1 MGGFGQSMPNLA
13 GMGTD
18 PRRLSPLAALF
29 QQILARRQ
37 AQQAQQAQPQPQPQA
52 RQQTEPPQFVQ
63 DPFQQAPQRIA
74 SGWQA
79 LWAPSGTTA
88 DDPQF
93 WEPKAQ
99 GASDIMAGAAP
110 FMTPLALAGIAE
122 APVGALLGLG
132 AGLGAQA
139 GTEEAARRAGVPPG
153 MAALTSD
160 IAGLWG
166 GAAGAAGAEGLTPER
181 LVRGDKAPI
190 LRRRFT
196 ANVPQA
202 EADRAGTWNLGRLG
216 QGKSGISMETD
227 PVLYRMRRMV
237 YRDPSGTPQGYLH
250 FYLDDDLKNVAPPE
264 HELYPE
270 VYVNPG
276 ARRQGIATKLY
287 DAAANAGYDLSQVSG
302 TETSPSGA
310 AFLNARQEAL
320 AARESERGSWSWK
333 PGTKLAQIPESVEI
347 PRSGKRLT
355 IHDLGAYFN
364 ERIGKTL
371 GQVPADAPP
380 SRKLNRILKVA
391 IPEFEDQLQQPDP
404 KLDFY
409 TTDTP
414 QADRDIKQAYPELKT
429 NPSKFI
435 IQKAMSANF
444 SPGSE
449 PIDEAYNG
457 ARAYDIYKRT
467 GKVPLTQASGVG
479 WQGYNA
485 AATMARLQKYIDYFG
500 GGEKGEKALAKFIT
514 TKHTI
519 REMQQINPNVY
530 GTKAMQNDIV
540 HGSLIFGTKVGEYFD
555 DIMGIKRASSTIDQ
569 WEVRANQRRLGDTLR
584 NGKLIDTPLTNSDR
598 DVFKE
603 LHHILADRYKLTR
616 NQAQSGTWHYEK
628 GLYTR
633 LGVPSPP
640 TGRSEGTLR
649 ALEEMGQSR
658 PPNPKAK
665 PTQLNLRQ
673 LQVKPSGPPPP

>member
-1 MGGFGQSMPNLA
+1 MGGFGQFLPSLVGGRKLTPEELEEL
-13 GMGTD
+13 
-18 PRRLSPLAALF
+18 RRRS
-29 QQILARRQ
+29 
-37 AQQAQQAQPQPQPQA
+37 
-52 RQQTEPPQFVQ
+52 QFQ
-63 DPFQQAPQRIA
+63 DPIA
-74 SGWQA
+74 GFLGESAERMTSGARSMWE
-79 LWAPSGTTA
+79 PSGTTA
-88 DDPQF
+88 ADPRF
-93 WEPKAQ
+93 WEKKAQ
-99 GASDIMAGAAP
+99 GAADVMAGSAP
-110 FMTPLALAGIAE
+110 FTAPLMLPAVAAGLAEAPLATLAGIVGGTAVGEGTTALAE
-122 APVGALLGLG
+122 K
-132 AGLGAQA
+132 AGM
-139 GTEEAARRAGVPPG
+139 PPG
-153 MAALTSD
+153 MASL
-160 IAGLWG
+160 AGVGAG
-166 GAAGAAGAEGLTPER
+166 GVTGLLGAEVGP
-181 LVRGDKAPI
+181 A
-190 LRRRFT
+190 
-196 ANVPQA
+196 
-202 EADRAGTWNLGRLG
+202 
-216 QGKSGISMETD
+216 
-227 PVLYRMRRMV
+227 
-237 YRDPSGTPQGYLH
+237 
-250 FYLDDDLKNVAPPE
+250 
-264 HELYPE
+264 
-270 VYVNPG
+270 
-276 ARRQGIATKLY
+276 
-287 DAAANAGYDLSQVSG
+287 
-302 TETSPSGA
+302 
-310 AFLNARQEAL
+310 AL
-320 AARESERGSWSWK
+320 AAYKESPFASERGSWSWK
-333 PGTKLAQIPESVEI
+333 PGTKLAQIPEEVEI
-347 PRSGKRLT
+347 PRAGKRLT

-364 ERIGKTL
+364 ERMGKTL
-371 GQVPADAPP
+371 GQIPADAPP

-500 GGEKGEKALAKFIT
+500 GGEKGEKALVKFIT

-519 REMQQINPNVY
+519 REMQQVNPNVY

-540 HGSLIFGTKVGEYFD
+540 HGSLIFGPKVGEYFD

-569 WEVRANQRRLGDTLR
+569 WEVRANHRRLGDTLR
-584 NGKLIDTPLTNSDR
+584 NGKLIDVPLTNSDR
-598 DVFKE
+598 EVFKE

-640 TGRSEGTLR
+640 TGRSDGTLR

-673 LQVKPSGPPPP
+673 LQVKPSGPLQP